1 MVARLIGLG
10 LSALLMAGAATTHAQ
25 AKDADTTYESPIIGS
40 TPGATVGGVNSAGAP
55 WKVRKGHATLEATG
69 RLRVE
74 VEGLLLLNNTTGRV
88 VEVVAS
94 LVCGGSGGSVSPMA
108 TGTPVGLSAA
118 GNAEMRDDLTLNG
131 SCQAPVVLVRIFTPG
146 TPPTPGTAGAFI
158 ALSGVSG

>member
-1 MVARLIGLG
+1 MRRRRTLTPPTKLSDHRLH
-10 LSALLMAGAATTHAQ
+10 AGCH
-25 AKDADTTYESPIIGS
+25 GW
-40 TPGATVGGVNSAGAP
+40 GVNSAGAP

-118 GNAEMRDDLTLNG
+118 GNAEMRDDLTLT
-131 SCQAPVVLVRIFTPG
+131 APARRRWCWSDSTQDATDAGIGRRIHRTERRVRITFSHSR
-146 TPPTPGTAGAFI
+146 ARSAH
-158 ALSGVSG
+158 LHSG